1 MKFLTKKILKFFYK
15 ISDYSQAGQDLFAL
29 ELFGKNG
36 TYIDV
41 GSGEPKIGNNTYSL
55 EVENNW
61 KGFCVDFDQNNYE
74 KRWKNCPERN
84 NKVYWEDASKFDYN
98 KGLIENNLPN
108 KIDYLSCDL
117 DPQEKTFV
125 ALKKVINDG
134 IEPKLITFETDKYR
148 EKIDYEKL
156 AINFLYPKNY
166 IIAVK
171 DVYSGLKKKKV
182 FETWFINKNIN
193 FNQINYEKWVKKL

>member
-1 MKFLTKKILKFFYK
+1 MKYLTKKVLNLFYK
-15 ISDYSQAGQDLFAL
+15 ISNYSQAGQDLFAL

-41 GSGEPKIGNNTYSL
+41 GSGEPKIGNNTYLL

-61 KGFCVDFDQNNYE
+61 KGFCVDFDKDYE
-74 KRWKNCPERN
+74 KLWKNCPERN
-84 NKVYWEDASKFDYN
+84 NKVYWEDATKFDYS
-98 KGLIENNLPN
+98 KGLSENNLPN
-108 KIDYLSCDL
+108 KIDYLSCDI
-117 DPQEKTFV
+117 DPQEKTFI
-125 ALKKVINDG
+125 ALKKVFQDG

-156 AINFLYPKNY
+156 AIDFLYPNNY
-166 IIAVK
+166 IVAVK
-171 DVYSGLKKKKV
+171 DVYSGLKKNKV

-193 FNQINYEKWVKKL
+193 FNHINYKEWVKKL

>member
-1 MKFLTKKILKFFYK
+1 M
-15 ISDYSQAGQDLFAL
+15 
-29 ELFGKNG
+29 
-36 TYIDV
+36 
-41 GSGEPKIGNNTYSL
+41 
-55 EVENNW
+55 
-61 KGFCVDFDQNNYE
+61 
-74 KRWKNCPERN
+74 
-84 NKVYWEDASKFDYN
+84 
-98 KGLIENNLPN
+98 PN

>member
-1 MKFLTKKILKFFYK
+1 MNFFTKKILRYFYK
-15 ISDYSQAGQDLFAL
+15 ISNYSQAGQDLFAL

-61 KGFCVDFDQNNYE
+61 KGFCVDFDKNYE
-74 KRWKNCPERN
+74 KLWKNCPERN
-84 NKVYWEDASKFDYN
+84 NKVYWEDATKFDYS
-98 KGLIENNLPN
+98 KCLIENNLPN

-117 DPQEKTFV
+117 DPQEKTFM
-125 ALKKVINDG
+125 ALKKVFFDG
-134 IEPKLITFETDKYR
+134 VEPKLITFETDKYR

-156 AINFLYPKNY
+156 AIDFLYPKNY

-171 DVYSGLKKKKV
+171 DVYSGLKKNKV

-193 FNQINYEKWVKKL
+193 FNHINYKEWVKKL

>member
-1 MKFLTKKILKFFYK
+1 MNFFTKKILRYFYK
-15 ISDYSQAGQDLFAL
+15 ISNYSQAGQDLFAL

-41 GSGEPKIGNNTYSL
+41 GSGEPKIGSNTYSL

-61 KGFCVDFDQNNYE
+61 KGFCVDFDKNYE
-74 KRWKNCPERN
+74 KLWKNCPERN
-84 NKVYWEDASKFDYN
+84 NKVYWEDATKFDYS
-98 KGLIENNLPN
+98 KCLIENNLPN

-117 DPQEKTFV
+117 DPQEKTFM
-125 ALKKVINDG
+125 ALKKVFFDG
-134 IEPKLITFETDKYR
+134 VEPKLITFETDKYR

-156 AINFLYPKNY
+156 AIDFLYPKNY

-171 DVYSGLKKKKV
+171 DVYSGLKKNKV

-193 FNQINYEKWVKKL
+193 FNHINYKEWVKKL

>member
-1 MKFLTKKILKFFYK
+1 MNFFTKKILRYFYK
-15 ISDYSQAGQDLFAL
+15 ISNYSQAGQDLFAL

-61 KGFCVDFDQNNYE
+61 KGFCVDFNKNYE
-74 KRWKNCPERN
+74 KLWKNCPERN
-84 NKVYWEDASKFDYN
+84 NKVYWEDATKFDYS
-98 KGLIENNLPN
+98 KSLIENNLPN
-108 KIDYLSCDL
+108 KIDYLSCDI
-117 DPQEKTFV
+117 DPQEKTFIT
-125 ALKKVINDG
+125 LKKVFQDG

-156 AINFLYPKNY
+156 AIDFLYPNNY
-166 IIAVK
+166 IVAVK
-171 DVYSGLKKKKV
+171 DVYSGLKKNKV
-182 FETWFINKNIN
+182 FETWFINKNIK
-193 FNQINYEKWVKKL
+193 FNHMNYEEWVKKY

>member
-1 MKFLTKKILKFFYK
+1 MNFFTKKILRYFYK
-15 ISDYSQAGQDLFAL
+15 ISNYSQAGQDLFAL

-41 GSGEPKIGNNTYSL
+41 GSGEPKRGNNTYSL

-61 KGFCVDFDQNNYE
+61 KGFCVDFNKNYE
-74 KRWKNCPERN
+74 KLWKNCPERN
-84 NKVYWEDASKFDYN
+84 NKVYWEDATKFDYS

-117 DPQEKTFV
+117 DPQEKTFM
-125 ALKKVINDG
+125 ALKKVFHDG
-134 IEPKLITFETDKYR
+134 VKPKLITFETDKYR

-156 AINFLYPKNY
+156 AIDFLYPKNY
-166 IIAVK
+166 IVAVK
-171 DVYSGLKKKKV
+171 DVYSGLKKNKV

-193 FNQINYEKWVKKL
+193 FNHINYKEWVKKL

>member
-1 MKFLTKKILKFFYK
+1 MKYLTKKILNLFYK
-15 ISDYSQAGQDLFAL
+15 ISNYSQAGQDLFAL

-41 GSGEPKIGNNTYSL
+41 GSGEPKIGNNTYLL

-61 KGFCVDFDQNNYE
+61 KGFCVDFDKDYE
-74 KRWKNCPERN
+74 KLWKNCPERN
-84 NKVYWEDASKFDYN
+84 NKVYWEDATKFDYS
-98 KGLIENNLPN
+98 KGLSENNLPN
-108 KIDYLSCDL
+108 KIDYLSCDI
-117 DPQEKTFV
+117 DPQEKTFI
-125 ALKKVINDG
+125 ALKKVFRDG

-156 AINFLYPKNY
+156 AIDFLYPNNY
-166 IIAVK
+166 IVAVK
-171 DVYSGLKKKKV
+171 DVYSGLKKNKV

-193 FNQINYEKWVKKL
+193 FNHINYREWVKKL

>member
-1 MKFLTKKILKFFYK
+1 MKYLTKKVLNLFYK
-15 ISDYSQAGQDLFAL
+15 ISNYSQAGQDLFAL

-41 GSGEPKIGNNTYSL
+41 GSGEPKIGNNTYLL

-61 KGFCVDFDQNNYE
+61 KGFCVDFDKDYA
-74 KRWKNCPERN
+74 KLWKNCPERN
-84 NKVYWEDASKFDYN
+84 NKVYWEDATKFDYS
-98 KGLIENNLPN
+98 KGLSENNLPN
-108 KIDYLSCDL
+108 KIDYLSCDI
-117 DPQEKTFV
+117 DPQEKTFI
-125 ALKKVINDG
+125 ALKKVFQDG

-156 AINFLYPKNY
+156 AIDFLYPNNY
-166 IIAVK
+166 IVAVK
-171 DVYSGLKKKKV
+171 DVYSGLKKNKV

-193 FNQINYEKWVKKL
+193 FNHINYKEWVKKL

>member
-1 MKFLTKKILKFFYK
+1 MNFFTKKILRYFYK
-15 ISDYSQAGQDLFAL
+15 VSNYSQAGQDLFAL

-61 KGFCVDFDQNNYE
+61 KGFCVDFDKNYE
-74 KRWKNCPERN
+74 KLWKNCPERN
-84 NKVYWEDASKFDYN
+84 NKVYWEDATKFDYS

-117 DPQEKTFV
+117 DPQEKTFM
-125 ALKKVINDG
+125 ALKKVFFDG
-134 IEPKLITFETDKYR
+134 VEPKLITFETDKYR

-156 AINFLYPKNY
+156 AIDFLYPKNY

-171 DVYSGLKKKKV
+171 DVYSGLKKNKV
-182 FETWFINKNIN
+182 FEAWFINKNIN
-193 FNQINYEKWVKKL
+193 FNHINYEEWVKKL

>member
-1 MKFLTKKILKFFYK
+1 MNFFTKKILRYFYK
-15 ISDYSQAGQDLFAL
+15 ISNYSQAGQDLFAL

-61 KGFCVDFDQNNYE
+61 KGFCVDFDKKYE
-74 KRWKNCPERN
+74 KLWKNCPERN
-84 NKVYWEDASKFDYN
+84 NKVYWEDATKFDYS

-117 DPQEKTFV
+117 DPQEKTFM
-125 ALKKVINDG
+125 ALKKVFFDG
-134 IEPKLITFETDKYR
+134 VEPKLITFETDKYK

-156 AINFLYPKNY
+156 AMDFLYPKNY

-171 DVYSGLKKKKV
+171 DVYSGLKKNKV

-193 FNQINYEKWVKKL
+193 FNHINYREWVKKL